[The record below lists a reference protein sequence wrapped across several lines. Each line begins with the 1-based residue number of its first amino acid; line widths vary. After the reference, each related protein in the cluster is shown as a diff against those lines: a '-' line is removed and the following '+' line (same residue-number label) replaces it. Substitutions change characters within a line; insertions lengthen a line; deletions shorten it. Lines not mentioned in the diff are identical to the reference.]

1 MGKKDSYIYV
11 ILTSV
16 VCFWGLN
23 VVMVKYLSFFPPVV
37 IAAIRMLIAAIVL
50 TPILFVKKKEKC
62 KLSVKQWLF
71 IVAIGSTSIALH
83 QILLAWGLQHS
94 TAGSSSLI
102 LALNPLATTLLA
114 ALLLGEKLSIRKG
127 MGILLGFTGVIIAVT
142 SKGDGHI
149 SFGLGEIIIF
159 GSMLMYVAGGLFVR
173 GAKSTG
179 LPVWELTAYSQWIG
193 AIILAVL
200 SIGIYPTSIFQEMN
214 TSWFTWFVIFCSGG
228 ISSGLGS
235 LGWNYGIQKIGASQ
249 TSIFLNGMPIASL
262 LFAAWL
268 INEPLTYLAIVA
280 LLCTIAGVYLGS
292 TSRSVKILVC
302 NKRREV

>member
-23 VVMVKYLSFFPPVV
+23 VVMIKYLSFFPPVV

-50 TPILFVKKKEKC
+50 TPILFITKEKC
-62 KLSVKQWLF
+62 KISVKQWLF

-102 LALNPLATTLLA
+102 MALNPLATTLLA
-114 ALLLGEKLSIRKG
+114 AMFLGEKLELRKG
-127 MGILLGFTGVIIAVT
+127 LGILLGFTGVIIAVT
-142 SKGDGHI
+142 SKGNGQI

-159 GSMLMYVAGGLFVR
+159 GSMLMYVVGGLLVR

-193 AIILAVL
+193 AIMLGILSV
-200 SIGIYPTSIFQEMN
+200 GVYPTYIYQEMN
-214 TSWFTWFVIFCSGG
+214 ISWFTWFVIFCSGG

-262 LFAAWL
+262 LFAALL
-268 INEPLTYLAIVA
+268 IDEPFTYLAIIA
-280 LLCTIAGVYLGS
+280 LLCTVAGVYLGS
-292 TSRSVKILVC
+292 TKSRTVKIPLPI
-302 NKRREV
+302 KEREV

>member
-23 VVMVKYLSFFPPVV
+23 VVMIKYLSFFPPVV

-50 TPILFVKKKEKC
+50 TPILFIKKEKC
-62 KLSVKQWLF
+62 KISVKQWLF

-83 QILLAWGLQHS
+83 QVLLAWGLQHS

-102 LALNPLATTLLA
+102 MALNPLATSLLA
-114 ALLLGEKLSIRKG
+114 AMFFGEKLSFRKG
-127 MGILLGFTGVIIAVT
+127 LGILLGFSGVIIAVT
-142 SKGDGHI
+142 SKGNGQI

-159 GSMLMYVAGGLFVR
+159 GSMLMYVAGGLLVR

-193 AIILAVL
+193 AVMLGILSV
-200 SIGIYPTSIFQEMN
+200 GMYPTYIYQEMH

-262 LFAAWL
+262 LFAALL
-268 INEPLTYLAIVA
+268 IDEAFTYLAIIA
-280 LLCTIAGVYLGS
+280 LLCTVAGVYLGS
-292 TSRSVKILVC
+292 TKPRPVKIPLSIKGRGV
-302 NKRREV
+302 